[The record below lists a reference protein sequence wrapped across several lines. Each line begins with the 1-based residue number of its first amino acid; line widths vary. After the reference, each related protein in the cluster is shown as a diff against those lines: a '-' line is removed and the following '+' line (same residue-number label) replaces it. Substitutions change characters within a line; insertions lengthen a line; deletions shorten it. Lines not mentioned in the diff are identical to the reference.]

1 MERRKRDWSGLTE
14 ETAREYYLENYEGMS
29 RTEVQKEDSGF
40 YQKLRKEGWLDIL
53 PESKYRD
60 WSGLTEDSAREYY
73 LDNHEG
79 MSRGEVEKEDSG
91 FYTTI
96 YKEGWIDV
104 VFRPF
109 HNMEEFNE
117 YLGESGLLE
126 DLFDEDTMVKDVD
139 KFSEIV
145 KEYCKYNCQSL
156 VSLGDELGIKSLASK
171 LNLKKTEY
179 KFHPEEIEKVHK
191 YMQNPANDR
200 WIEYSLESKL

>member
-1 MERRKRDWSGLTE
+1 MRKRRDWSWLTDETAREYYLENYEGMSRGEVEKEDSGFYKSLQRKSLLDVLPESKQRDWSGLTE
-14 ETAREYYLENYEGMS
+14 ETAREYYLENYEDMS
-29 RTEVQKEDSGF
+29 RS
-40 YQKLRKEGWLDIL
+40 
-53 PESKYRD
+53 
-60 WSGLTEDSAREYY
+60 
-73 LDNHEG
+73 
-79 MSRGEVEKEDSG
+79 EVEKEDSG
-91 FYTTI
+91 FYVTI
-96 YKEGWIDV
+96 QKKGWIDV

-126 DLFDEDTMVKDVD
+126 DLFDEGTMVKDVD

-171 LNLKKTEY
+171 LNLKTTE